1 MKLIASM
8 ALVALLGPELR
19 AQEAAQTTTEPLAKD
34 ARIAGQDA
42 PVPSRKR
49 YVAPEYPAAAAAQG
63 IRGIVILEV
72 LIGESGA
79 VLNARVTRSI
89 PGLDEAALAAVKQW
103 EYEPTK
109 VDGKPVKIVLAQ
121 SITFALKLPTLQRA
135 LGVPELKSGGAPPLP
150 TGLTSADRASVEVRL
165 GPQGEVAEAS
175 VLDGPPA
182 LGEALLRA
190 VRSWR
195 FVLPEGSNPPSFTVR
210 GEWTPGPPPALT
222 LSALDPKAG
231 PTTATTGPDL
241 APAPATAPPA
251 KNAAEAGTRAASP
264 VPSPQAASPPPP
276 PEVPTDVLPARPE
289 PPAKEAGT
297 SAVSDVVLG
306 ENIPDLVRGRRPTW
320 PPLARL
326 GAITGEV
333 AVRFSVDLAGK
344 VTVHSAEGPDM
355 LKAAAEQAVG
365 TWLFRRTAIDRLHL
379 IATFKFGAERTV
391 ANVAREP

>member
-1 MKLIASM
+1 MKLIASI

-19 AQEAAQTTTEPLAKD
+19 AQDAAQTTPEPLAKD

-42 PVPSRKR
+42 PVPSRKK
-49 YVAPEYPAAAAAQG
+49 YVAPEYPATAAAQG

-72 LIGESGA
+72 LIGENGG

-103 EYEPTK
+103 EYEPTR
-109 VDGKPVKIVLAQ
+109 VDGKPVKIILAQ

-135 LGVPELKSGGAPPLP
+135 LGVPELKSGGAPPMP
-150 TGLTSADRASVEVRL
+150 TGLASPAQASVEVRL

-175 VLDGPPA
+175 VLDGPPL

-190 VRSWR
+190 VKSWR

-210 GEWTPGPPPALT
+210 SEWTPGPPPALT
-222 LSALDPKAG
+222 LSALDPRAG
-231 PTTATTGPDL
+231 PAPTTDT
-241 APAPATAPPA
+241 APAATTAPPA
-251 KNAAEAGTRAASP
+251 VGAAGAGTTPVSP
-264 VPSPQAASPPPP
+264 VSGPQAGPPPP
-276 PEVPTDVLPARPE
+276 SPEVPTEVLPARPE

-326 GAITGEV
+326 GAVTGEV
-333 AVRFSVDLAGK
+333 VVRFSVDLAGK

-379 IATFKFGAERTV
+379 VATFKFAADRTM